1 MSKWIEFATPV
12 EETVLESNE
21 AFLSRRGTA
30 MAGMIGSL
38 SARLE
43 IINMNL
49 RFDMEYDAHMTAD
62 QWRRSVKQSRIEI
75 LETLISYQEAW
86 SAMQDYQTG
95 EYGKDMY
102 EKKIKEYTTEL
113 EALKTLAL

>member
-1 MSKWIEFATPV
+1 MNQFKGELV
-12 EETVLESNE
+12 ESVVESHE
-21 AFLSRRGTA
+21 AFLSRRGMA
-30 MAGMIGSL
+30 MSGMIGSL

-86 SAMQDYQTG
+86 SAMQNYQAG
-95 EYGKDMY
+95 EVGKDY
-102 EKKIKEYTTEL
+102 AREQDQRVHHGVRGT
-113 EALKTLAL
+113 

>member
-1 MSKWIEFATPV
+1 MNQFKGELV
-12 EETVLESNE
+12 ESVVESHE
-21 AFLSRRGTA
+21 QFLSRRGMA
-30 MAGMIGSL
+30 MSGMIGSL

-86 SAMQDYQTG
+86 SAMQNYQAG
-95 EYGKDMY
+95 EVGKDMY

>member
-43 IINMNL
+43 IINMNM
-49 RFDMEYDAHMTAD
+49 RFDMEYEAHMTVD
-62 QWRRSVKQSRIEI
+62 QWRRSVKQSRMEI
-75 LETLISYQEAW
+75 LETLISYQATW
-86 SAMQDYQTG
+86 SSMQNYQAG
-95 EYGKDMY
+95 EVGKEMSDR
-102 EKKIKEYTTEL
+102 KIKEYTAEL
-113 EALKTLAL
+113 EALETLAL

>member
-1 MSKWIEFATPV
+1 MNQEL
-12 EETVLESNE
+12 ETVLESNE

-62 QWRRSVKQSRIEI
+62 QWRRSVKQSRMEI
-75 LETLISYQEAW
+75 LETLISYQATW
-86 SAMQDYQTG
+86 SSMQNYQAG
-95 EYGKDMY
+95 EVGKEMSDR
-102 EKKIKEYTTEL
+102 KIKEYTAEL
-113 EALKTLAL
+113 EALETLAL

>member
-1 MSKWIEFATPV
+1 MSKWIQFATPV
-12 EETVLESNE
+12 EETVVESNE
-21 AFLSRRGTA
+21 QFLSRRGTA

-62 QWRRSVKQSRIEI
+62 QWRRSVKQSRVEI
-75 LETLISYQEAW
+75 LETLISYQAAW
-86 SAMQDYQTG
+86 SSMQNYQAG
-95 EYGKDMY
+95 EVGKEMSDR
-102 EKKIKEYTTEL
+102 KIKEYTTEL

>member
-1 MSKWIEFATPV
+1 MNQFKGELV
-12 EETVLESNE
+12 EPVLESNE
-21 AFLSRRGTA
+21 QFLSRRGMA

-62 QWRRSVKQSRIEI
+62 QWRRSVKQSRMEI
-75 LETLISYQEAW
+75 LETLISYQAAW
-86 SAMQDYQTG
+86 SSMQNYQAG
-95 EYGKDMY
+95 EVGKEMSDR
-102 EKKIKEYTTEL
+102 KIKEYTTEL

>member
-75 LETLISYQEAW
+75 LETLISYQATW
-86 SAMQDYQTG
+86 SSMQNYQAG
-95 EYGKDMY
+95 EVGKEMSDR
-102 EKKIKEYTTEL
+102 KIKEYTAEL
-113 EALKTLAL
+113 EALETLAL

>member
-1 MSKWIEFATPV
+1 MNQFKGELV
-12 EETVLESNE
+12 ESVVESHE
-21 AFLSRRGTA
+21 QFLSRRGMA
-30 MAGMIGSL
+30 MSGMIGSL

-75 LETLISYQEAW
+75 LETLISYQAAW
-86 SAMQDYQTG
+86 SSMQNYQAG
-95 EYGKDMY
+95 EVGKEMSDR
-102 EKKIKEYTTEL
+102 KIKEYTAEL

>member
-1 MSKWIEFATPV
+1 
-12 EETVLESNE
+12 
-21 AFLSRRGTA
+21 

-75 LETLISYQEAW
+75 LETLISYQATW
-86 SAMQDYQTG
+86 SSMQNYQTG
-95 EYGKDMY
+95 EYGKEMSDR
-102 EKKIKEYTTEL
+102 KIKEYTAEL
-113 EALKTLAL
+113 EALETLAL

>member
-1 MSKWIEFATPV
+1 MSKWIQFATPV
-12 EETVLESNE
+12 EETVVESNE
-21 AFLSRRGTA
+21 QFLSRRGTA

-75 LETLISYQEAW
+75 LETLISYQATW
-86 SAMQDYQTG
+86 SSMQNYQAG
-95 EYGKDMY
+95 EVGKEMSDR
-102 EKKIKEYTTEL
+102 KIKEYTTEL
-113 EALKTLAL
+113 EALETLAL

>member
-1 MSKWIEFATPV
+1 MSKWIQFATPV
-12 EETVLESNE
+12 EETVVESNE
-21 AFLSRRGTA
+21 QFLSRRGTA

-75 LETLISYQEAW
+75 LETLISYQATW
-86 SAMQDYQTG
+86 SSMQNYQAG
-95 EYGKDMY
+95 EVGKEMSDR
-102 EKKIKEYTTEL
+102 KIKEYTAEL
-113 EALKTLAL
+113 EALETLAL

>member
-1 MSKWIEFATPV
+1 MNQELETTVV
-12 EETVLESNE
+12 ETAYESHE
-21 AFLSRRGTA
+21 AFLSRRGMA
-30 MAGMIGSL
+30 MSGMIGSL

-95 EYGKDMY
+95 EYGKTMY
-102 EKKIKEYTTEL
+102 ENKLKEYTTEL

>member
-1 MSKWIEFATPV
+1 MNQFKGELV
-12 EETVLESNE
+12 ESVVESHE
-21 AFLSRRGTA
+21 QFLSRRGMA
-30 MAGMIGSL
+30 MSGMIGSL

-62 QWRRSVKQSRIEI
+62 QWRRSVKQSRMEI

-86 SAMQDYQTG
+86 SAMQNYQAG
-95 EYGKDMY
+95 EVGKDMY

>member
-1 MSKWIEFATPV
+1 MNQELETTVV
-12 EETVLESNE
+12 ETAYESHE
-21 AFLSRRGTA
+21 AFLSRRGMA
-30 MAGMIGSL
+30 MSGMIGSL

-95 EYGKDMY
+95 EYGRDMY

>member
-1 MSKWIEFATPV
+1 MKKV
-12 EETVLESNE
+12 LLESNE
-21 AFLSRRGTA
+21 QILSRRGMA
-30 MAGMIGSL
+30 MSGMIGSL

-62 QWRRSVKQSRIEI
+62 QWRRSVKQSRMEI
-75 LETLISYQEAW
+75 LETLISFQEAW
-86 SAMQDYQTG
+86 SAMQDYQMG
-95 EYGKDMY
+95 EYGRDMY

>member
-1 MSKWIEFATPV
+1 MNQFKGELV
-12 EETVLESNE
+12 ESVVESHE
-21 AFLSRRGTA
+21 QFLSRRGMA

-62 QWRRSVKQSRIEI
+62 QWRRSVKQSRMEI
-75 LETLISYQEAW
+75 LETLISYQAAW
-86 SAMQDYQTG
+86 AAMQDYQTG
-95 EYGKDMY
+95 EVGKEMSDR
-102 EKKIKEYTTEL
+102 KIKEYTTEL

>member
-1 MSKWIEFATPV
+1 MNQFKGELV
-12 EETVLESNE
+12 ESVVESHE
-21 AFLSRRGTA
+21 AFLSRRGMA
-30 MAGMIGSL
+30 MSGMIGSL

-62 QWRRSVKQSRIEI
+62 QWRRSVKQSRMEI

-95 EYGKDMY
+95 DYGKDMY

>member
-1 MSKWIEFATPV
+1 MNQFKGELV
-12 EETVLESNE
+12 ESVVESHE
-21 AFLSRRGTA
+21 AFLSRRGMA
-30 MAGMIGSL
+30 MSGMIGSL

-86 SAMQDYQTG
+86 SAMQNYQAG
-95 EYGKDMY
+95 EVGKDMY

>member
-1 MSKWIEFATPV
+1 MNQFKGELV
-12 EETVLESNE
+12 ESVVESHE
-21 AFLSRRGTA
+21 QFLSRRGMA
-30 MAGMIGSL
+30 MSGMIGSL

-62 QWRRSVKQSRIEI
+62 QWRRSVKQSRMEI

-86 SAMQDYQTG
+86 SAMQDYQAG
-95 EYGKDMY
+95 EVGKEMSDR
-102 EKKIKEYTTEL
+102 KIKEYTTEL

>member
-1 MSKWIEFATPV
+1 MSKWIQFATPV
-12 EETVLESNE
+12 EETVVESNE
-21 AFLSRRGTA
+21 QFLSRRGTA

-62 QWRRSVKQSRIEI
+62 QWRRSVKQSRVEI
-75 LETLISYQEAW
+75 LETLISYQATW
-86 SAMQDYQTG
+86 SSMQNYQAG
-95 EYGKDMY
+95 EVGKEMSDR
-102 EKKIKEYTTEL
+102 KIKEYTAEL
-113 EALKTLAL
+113 EALETLAL

>member
-1 MSKWIEFATPV
+1 MNQFKGELV
-12 EETVLESNE
+12 EPVLESNE
-21 AFLSRRGTA
+21 AFLSRRGMA

-62 QWRRSVKQSRIEI
+62 QWRRSVKQSRVEI

-86 SAMQDYQTG
+86 SAMQDYQAG
-95 EYGKDMY
+95 EVGKEMSDR
-102 EKKIKEYTTEL
+102 KIKEYTTEL